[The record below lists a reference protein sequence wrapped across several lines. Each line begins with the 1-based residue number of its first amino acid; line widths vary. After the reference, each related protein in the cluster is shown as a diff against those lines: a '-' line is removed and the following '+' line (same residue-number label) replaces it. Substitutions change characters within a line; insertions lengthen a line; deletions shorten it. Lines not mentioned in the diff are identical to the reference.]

1 MALHPRRESYGPDMT
16 STPPTDDAGDATA
29 TSTGRPAPR
38 AASLSVDA
46 TFYILSNRRR
56 RHLCRY
62 LTESDDGLADFETI
76 VDQLVEWE
84 VAADGEEK
92 EDHGKRVASDLYH
105 AHLPQL
111 SDAGLLDYDERTGTV
126 RYWGHPRIDAWV
138 DIAAAEEF
146 DDFDGFDGF
155 DD

>member
-1 MALHPRRESYGPDMT
+1 MT

-29 TSTGRPAPR
+29 TSTERPTPR

-56 RHLCRY
+56 RYLCRY
-62 LTESDDGLADFETI
+62 LVESGDGLADFDALVDRI
-76 VDQLVEWE
+76 VAWE

-92 EDHGKRVASDLYH
+92 ENHEKRVTSDLFH

-111 SDAGLLDYDERTGTV
+111 ADAGLLDYDERSRTV
-126 RYWGHPRIDAWV
+126 RYWGHPRVDSWV
-138 DIAAAEEF
+138 DIAAGEEF
-146 DDFDGFDGF
+146 DGLGGVDGFDA
-155 DD
+155 